1 MKPEY
6 RGPETETEFVAEVEG
21 ASALLSHG
29 IESVDHGWSLEGHWY
44 VKIKTGADG
53 IYGTRLVCANEK
65 QARSIS
71 ELLRPLVR

>member
-6 RGPETETEFVAEVEG
+6 RGPETEAEFVVEVEG

-29 IESVDHGWSLEGHWY
+29 IESVDYGWSLEGHWY

-53 IYGTRLVCANEK
+53 IYGTRIVCANEK
-65 QARSIS
+65 QARAIS
-71 ELLRPLVR
+71 ELLRPLVQ